1 MAALLREH
9 YDTSWLPPSVVQ
21 HILRIE
27 IDRGRGRATLHL
39 DDGSQLI
46 DSGDR
51 VLIVGVATDRAIREL
66 MAAADRHGWSQPGGS
81 GVRLFGSADF
91 RRRAAVEFL
100 DRASP
105 PQITGLDEADQKA
118 VANELRQRADRRRQ
132 EALAV
137 LAAAEQ
143 RALAACKS
151 RPGDKTAVASLAT
164 IRDGQA
170 AVAAG
175 DDATIR
181 AAAVGDLALAMKAAS
196 GRKRL
201 PVLTI
206 EAMAPEERTPA
217 YAPAY
222 TPSRSMGPKVR
233 RR

>member
-1 MAALLREH
+1 MAALIREH
-9 YDTSWLPPSVVQ
+9 YCTDWVPLEVVR
-21 HILRIE
+21 HINRIE
-27 IDRGRGRATLHL
+27 LDHGRGRAILNL

-51 VLIVGVATDRAIREL
+51 VLIIGVATECAIQEL

-105 PQITGLDEADQKA
+105 LQITGLDEADQKA
-118 VANELRQRADRRRQ
+118 VADELRRRADRRRQ

-137 LAAAEQ
+137 LLAAEQ

-151 RPGDKTAVASLAT
+151 RPGDKTTVASLAAV
-164 IRDGQA
+164 RDSQA

-181 AAAVGDLALAMKAAS
+181 AAAVGNFELAVQTAS
-196 GRKRL
+196 GRKR
-201 PVLTI
+201 PSESTI
-206 EAMAPEERTPA
+206 ESMTPETRMPV
-217 YAPAY
+217 YAPTYA
-222 TPSRSMGPKVR
+222 PSRSMGPPR
-233 RR
+233 